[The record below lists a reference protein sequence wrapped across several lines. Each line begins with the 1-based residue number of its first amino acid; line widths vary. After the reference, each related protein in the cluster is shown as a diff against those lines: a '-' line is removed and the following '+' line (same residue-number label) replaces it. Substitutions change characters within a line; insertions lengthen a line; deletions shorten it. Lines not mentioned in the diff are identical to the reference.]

1 MHQKKAR
8 GKQSQ
13 ICIHKSWTILF
24 LWRIIYAITVVF
36 LSFHS
41 KLHLVQLWHDLIT
54 SVNKGRDLF
63 HLSVHNSA
71 SSAFCLWVTSK
82 HPPILLFNWFEVDV
96 HELKSIINAVIWW
109 QEHGFLWESCFS
121 LSSLQSNCRSILP
134 VIQCDRIRS
143 LQPSAISG
151 GYTSKL
157 VPQWTREYERY

>member
-36 LSFHS
+36 LSFHL

-71 SSAFCLWVTSK
+71 SSAFCLWATSK
-82 HPPILLFNWFEVDV
+82 HPPSSTIQLIWSWCSRAEEHHQCSDLMAGAWLLVRKLLQPV
-96 HELKSIINAVIWW
+96 
-109 QEHGFLWESCFS
+109 
-121 LSSLQSNCRSILP
+121 LSSVELSKYPASNWCP
-134 VIQCDRIRS
+134 MWQN
-143 LQPSAISG
+143 
-151 GYTSKL
+151 TKL
-157 VPQWTREYERY
+157 AT